1 MASEHPIAHS
11 ETSADAVPL
20 DGTCSSV
27 LQCRICQNSEG
38 NRSLSVREMMFG
50 MAESFTYLHCAACGV
65 LHLADIPSDLSCY
78 YPSEGYY
85 SVNRRPG
92 LLKRWIMNW
101 RDRAYLGRSI
111 AGNWLLRKFQN
122 GALDA
127 TLRAARDRD
136 ARILDV
142 GCGGGDLLQSLSRLG
157 FKYLHGVDP
166 LLDKSTSV
174 HGVHLI
180 AGDLS
185 AVTGEFDLITFHHS
199 LEHMPQQATVL
210 KQARERLAPGGQI
223 IVRVPTCDSFAFE
236 LYGSNWFQIDA
247 PRHLFLHTRRSI
259 ALVARQ
265 GGLKIEEFYC
275 DSQSM
280 QFWAS
285 DMYKD
290 DLILNSPKLTEY
302 KGRRKTFYREL
313 STFLNAHLRGDQ
325 VVVHLRPE

>member
-1 MASEHPIAHS
+1 
-11 ETSADAVPL
+11 
-20 DGTCSSV
+20 
-27 LQCRICQNSEG
+27 
-38 NRSLSVREMMFG
+38 MMFG
-50 MAESFTYLHCAACGV
+50 MTESFTYLRCAACGV
-65 LHLADIPSDLSCY
+65 LQLADVPSDLASY

-92 LLKRWIMNW
+92 LLKRWAMNA
-101 RDRAYLGRSI
+101 RDRGYVKHSI
-111 AGNWLLRKFQN
+111 AGNWLLRKFPN

-127 TLRAARDRD
+127 TLRASRGRDS
-136 ARILDV
+136 RILDV
-142 GCGGGDLLQSLSRLG
+142 GCGSGDLLQSLSRLG
-157 FKYLHGVDP
+157 FNHLHGVDP

-174 HGVHLI
+174 NGVHLI
-180 AGDLS
+180 AGDLG
-185 AVTGEFDLITFHHS
+185 AVTSEFDLITFHHS

-210 KQARERLAPGGQI
+210 RQARERLARGGQI

-236 LYGSNWFQIDA
+236 LYGSDWFQIDA

-259 ALVARQ
+259 ELVAQ
-265 GGLKIEEFYC
+265 QSGLEVVEFYC

-290 DLILNSPKLTEY
+290 DVILNSPKLTAY
-302 KGRRKTFYREL
+302 KGRREHFYREL

-325 VVVHLRPE
+325 VVVHLRPA

>member
-1 MASEHPIAHS
+1 MDHPGTPI
-11 ETSADAVPL
+11 DALSL
-20 DGTCSSV
+20 DGTCSSA
-27 LQCRICQNSEG
+27 LKCRVCQNTEG

-65 LHLADIPSDLSCY
+65 LHLVDIPSDLSRY

-85 SVNRRPG
+85 SVNRSPG
-92 LLKRWIMNW
+92 TLKRWVMNS
-101 RDRAYLGRSI
+101 RDRGYVTHSI
-111 AGNWLLRKFQN
+111 VGKWLLRKFPN
-122 GALDA
+122 SALEA
-127 TLRAARDRD
+127 TLRAAQGRET
-136 ARILDV
+136 RILDV

-157 FKYLHGVDP
+157 FNHLYGVDP
-166 LLDKSTSV
+166 LLDQSASV
-174 HGVHLI
+174 NGVHLI
-180 AGDLS
+180 AGDLG

-210 KQARERLAPGGQI
+210 MQARERLARGGQI

-259 ALVARQ
+259 DLVARQ
-265 GGLKIEEFYC
+265 SHLKVEEFYC

-290 DLILNSPKLTEY
+290 DVILNSPKLTEY
-302 KGRRKTFYREL
+302 KTRRKTFYREL
-313 STFLNAHLRGDQ
+313 STFINAHLRGDQ
-325 VVVHLRPE
+325 VVVHLRPA